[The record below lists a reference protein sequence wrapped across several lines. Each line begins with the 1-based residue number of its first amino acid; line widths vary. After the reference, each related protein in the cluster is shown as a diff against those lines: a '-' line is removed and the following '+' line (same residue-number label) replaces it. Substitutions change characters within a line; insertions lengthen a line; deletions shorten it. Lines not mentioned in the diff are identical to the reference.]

1 MSDKKNIDHLFQEKF
16 QHFEQQPNPELWYQ
30 IESRLQRKN
39 KRFFSFWWISS
50 GAAILIVGLFILYTQ
65 KNKSNEVVV
74 DPIITTSPKKNP
86 QQETPKDF
94 FQKTSPTEKGEIFIT
109 GEQEKGKIQHKK
121 RNDHTGSE
129 KTLKSRIAHTVIKN
143 NEQKKDN
150 SPSVSREVDQLVKT
164 NEVSEVI
171 KKKIPSATITN
182 LSTTKDSLKNQY
194 TNQQK
199 KELTPH
205 QDDKSLDMNNKDK
218 KWSVRPLIALSTMAN
233 TSNSPTDVAIRNNNT
248 FGNTAVNIGIS
259 VSYKL
264 SNRFI
269 LQSGVLTQKISFNT
283 ENVVLLNQFST
294 TNTPSSVSLRSG
306 VNYSFSERTDLVNY
320 ASETYSIVDLDAELN
335 QAMHYIE
342 IPIEAKYR
350 IANSKKIRSH
360 LIGGFSSLFL
370 QKNEIILLSDAL
382 GRVDIGAANNLNSV
396 NFSGNVGL
404 DLDYQ
409 ISSNLF
415 LNVNPMLKVHLN
427 TFSRD
432 SNGYQPYFIGVY
444 SGITYQF

>member
-1 MSDKKNIDHLFQEKF
+1 M
-16 QHFEQQPNPELWYQ
+16 
-30 IESRLQRKN
+30 
-39 KRFFSFWWISS
+39 
-50 GAAILIVGLFILYTQ
+50 
-65 KNKSNEVVV
+65 
-74 DPIITTSPKKNP
+74 
-86 QQETPKDF
+86 
-94 FQKTSPTEKGEIFIT
+94 
-109 GEQEKGKIQHKK
+109 
-121 RNDHTGSE
+121 
-129 KTLKSRIAHTVIKN
+129 
-143 NEQKKDN
+143 
-150 SPSVSREVDQLVKT
+150 
-164 NEVSEVI
+164 
-171 KKKIPSATITN
+171 
-182 LSTTKDSLKNQY
+182 
-194 TNQQK
+194 
-199 KELTPH
+199 
-205 QDDKSLDMNNKDK
+205 
-218 KWSVRPLIALSTMAN
+218 IALSTMAN

-404 DLDYQ
+404 DFDYQ